1 MELFRKVIQSYLDE
15 KAANDPAFAEKYGN
29 KDKSIDECCKFIVKE
44 VKKIAKGGYAACTD
58 DYVYGLAVHYYDEA
72 DAKASGAPDCDIL
85 ITMKDLS
92 DEDRAEARKEAL
104 RRLKNKY
111 AEDTARSMAKQQK
124 AKEKKEK
131 PAKTAKPEPQGGEQ
145 LLFDFGE
152 DAR

>member
-1 MELFRKVIQSYLDE
+1 MELFRKVIKSYLDE
-15 KAANDPAFAEKYGN
+15 KAVNDPAFAERYGN

-72 DAKASGAPDCDIL
+72 DAKASGAPACDIL

-92 DEDRAEARKEAL
+92 DEDRAEARKVAL
-104 RRLKNKY
+104 RRLKEQY
-111 AEDTARSMAKQQK
+111 AVDTARSMAKRQ
-124 AKEKKEK
+124 KEKKEK

>member
-1 MELFRKVIQSYLDE
+1 MELFRKVIKSYLDE
-15 KAANDPAFAEKYGN
+15 KAAGDPAFAERYGN

-44 VKKIAKGGYAACTD
+44 VEKIAKGGYAACTD

-72 DAKASGAPDCDIL
+72 DAKASGAPACDIL

-92 DEDRAEARKEAL
+92 DEDRAEARKVAL
-104 RRLKNKY
+104 RRLKEQY
-111 AEDTARSMAKQQK
+111 AVDTARSMAKRQ
-124 AKEKKEK
+124 KEKKEK

-145 LLFDFGE
+145 LLFDFGK

>member
-1 MELFRKVIQSYLDE
+1 MELFRKVIKSYLDE

-44 VKKIAKGGYAACTD
+44 VEKIAKGGYAACTD

-72 DAKASGAPDCDIL
+72 DAKASGAPKCDIL

-104 RRLKNKY
+104 RRLKNQY
-111 AEDTARSMAKQQK
+111 AEDTARSMAKRQ
-124 AKEKKEK
+124 KEKKEK
-131 PAKTAKPEPQGGEQ
+131 PAKATRPEPQGGEQ

>member
-1 MELFRKVIQSYLDE
+1 MELFRKVIKSYLDE
-15 KAANDPAFAEKYGN
+15 KAAGDPAFAERYSS

-72 DAKASGAPDCDIL
+72 DAKASAAPKCDIL

-104 RRLKNKY
+104 RRLKGQY
-111 AEDTARSMAKQQK
+111 AEDTARSMAKRQ
-124 AKEKKEK
+124 KEK